1 MKRSGL
7 ILVLLWA
14 ALSWAQEVHVTPG
27 KNGSVSL
34 SVSAQ
39 QTYSIMTSEKVLPT
53 LSVICAVKNKKG
65 GHLITFTA
73 NGMLTESDIGTTPR
87 NGEIGLTMV
96 INGTKQDTT
105 WIPYSD
111 VATFAYYGKTEPER
125 AQFLRQILSSPTI
138 TFEFTPFLT
147 GTPERAVFDLTKL
160 SEEVNRHPECGMN
173 Q

>member
-7 ILVLLWA
+7 ILMLLWA
-14 ALSWAQEVHVTPG
+14 VLGTAQEVRVTPG
-27 KNGSVSL
+27 KSGSISL
-34 SVSAQ
+34 TVTSQ
-39 QTYSIMTSEKVLPT
+39 QSYSIMTNQKVSPT
-53 LSVICAVKNKKG
+53 LSIICAVKNKKG

-73 NGMLTESDIGTTPR
+73 NGMLTEGDIGTTPR

-96 INGTKQDTT
+96 INGKKEDTT
-105 WIPYSD
+105 WIPYTD

-125 AQFLRQILSSPTI
+125 AQFLRHILSSPSI

-147 GTPERAVFDLTKL
+147 GNPVSASFDLTKL
-160 SEEVNRHPECGMN
+160 HEEVYQHAECGMN

>member
-1 MKRSGL
+1 MKQSGL

-14 ALSWAQEVHVTPG
+14 ALASAQEVRVTPG
-27 KNGSVSL
+27 KNGSISL
-34 SVSAQ
+34 TLAAQ
-39 QTYSIMTSEKVLPT
+39 QSYSIMTNQKVSPT
-53 LSVICAVKNKKG
+53 LSIICAVKNKKG

-73 NGMLTESDIGTTPR
+73 NGMLTEGDIGTTPR

-96 INGTKQDTT
+96 INGNKQDTP
-105 WIPYSD
+105 WIPYTD

-125 AQFLRQILSSPTI
+125 AEFLKLILTSPTI

-147 GTPERAVFDLTKL
+147 GTPVTATFDLSKL
-160 SEEVNRHPECGMN
+160 RQEVYHRPECGMN

>member
-1 MKRSGL
+1 MKQTV
-7 ILVLLWA
+7 LVGILLWA
-14 ALSWAQEVHVTPG
+14 ALFATAQEVHVTPG

-34 SVSAQ
+34 VVSAQ
-39 QTYSIMTSEKVLPT
+39 QAYSMMASEKISPT

-73 NGMLTESDIGTTPR
+73 NGLLTEGDIGTTPR

-147 GTPERAVFDLTKL
+147 GTPVSTVFDLTKL
-160 SEEVNRHPECGMN
+160 KEEVYHHPECGMN
-173 Q
+173 